1 MGDSLWILEIKREVK
16 VCCKEI
22 MEMSVEGYFL
32 LVPIYLR
39 QILIGCNAR
48 KIDFF
53 LFLVLVFTICT
64 GIKEIVEIIRF
75 SSYLQEIFCLLFID
89 YLYKYISKRGILYD
103 FEYFAN
109 LFKDISV
116 VVLLRSKFYILFSRF
131 MDLKNRF

>member
-64 GIKEIVEIIRF
+64 GIREIVEIIRF
-75 SSYLQEIFCLLFID
+75 FRVICKKFFVYYLSIIYINIFQKEESYMILSILRIFSKIYLSLCCFDQNFI
-89 YLYKYISKRGILYD
+89 S
-103 FEYFAN
+103 YFRVSW
-109 LFKDISV
+109 I
-116 VVLLRSKFYILFSRF
+116 
-131 MDLKNRF
+131 

>member
-48 KIDFF
+48 KTRSIFF

-64 GIKEIVEIIRF
+64 GIREIVEIIRF
-75 SSYLQEIFCLLFID
+75 FGVICKKFFVYYLSIIYINIFQKEESYMILSILRIFSKIYLSLCCFDQNFI
-89 YLYKYISKRGILYD
+89 S
-103 FEYFAN
+103 YFR
-109 LFKDISV
+109 
-116 VVLLRSKFYILFSRF
+116 VLWI
-131 MDLKNRF
+131 